1 MCGNQEKD
9 TKYEEYKMKKVNMK
23 YAKALTTKKKN
34 IVGNFRGKEDAI
46 LTKIRNGMRKFLE
59 SPFKKYKK

>member
-1 MCGNQEKD
+1 
-9 TKYEEYKMKKVNMK
+9 MKKVNMK

-46 LTKIRNGMRKFLE
+46 LTKMRNGMRKFLE

>member
-1 MCGNQEKD
+1 
-9 TKYEEYKMKKVNMK
+9 MKKVNMK

-34 IVGNFRGKEDAI
+34 IVGNFRGKEDAVLI
-46 LTKIRNGMRKFLE
+46 KMRNGMRKFLE